1 MGDNHNYMR
10 GRIEIAIKTE
20 CVNSAHRICRPQVHM
35 DFDVKCESQMQNL
48 KTQVLNHCCDDETSC
63 VKEET
68 HQCAKGV
75 LCFTSFVTNQ
85 E

>member
-1 MGDNHNYMR
+1 MR

-48 KTQVLNHCCDDETSC
+48 KTQVLNHCDDDERSLVT
-63 VKEET
+63 EET
-68 HQCAKGV
+68 LQFAKGV
-75 LCFTSFVTNQ
+75 LCFMSSATNQ